1 MHVEDTK
8 WFKTITGLL
17 GLVGTVWLCSQVN
30 LWPFGPRSV
39 AGFAVFALCLF
50 GAHGFVDMVL
60 GMAAI
65 VVVRDRRDSSRT
77 RTAR

>member
-17 GLVGTVWLCSQVN
+17 GVAVTFWLCSQVN

-39 AGFAVFALCLF
+39 AGFAVFTLCLF
-50 GAHGFVDMVL
+50 GARGFVDMVL
-60 GMAAI
+60 GMAAV
-65 VVVRDRRDSSRT
+65 VVVRDRRDSSQT
-77 RTAR
+77 RPAR